1 MPNFLADTIFGE
13 NIDENEYRFYIEPK
27 SVSKFLKEVPIR
39 RIPDYQR
46 PYSWTEK
53 NTKTLLEDI
62 ENNTSQGK
70 NWFIG
75 TLYTTKI
82 TNNSSVSDILDGQQR
97 FTTIQLIL
105 KEFTLFRVLNSDW
118 DWEQVDSDIR
128 LRYNDLE
135 DNCVQ
140 CLYSNPSGTVVQR
153 FKAEEITNNILK
165 KYILGTRSIDSKNE
179 LLSVLEDIS
188 SSLIEVASESRTAQ
202 TLNKNINL
210 IRKYLKKISEKGD
223 TINEKALSLISFI
236 DTLLNKFWLIEVP
249 LKNADL
255 SLEIFEAI
263 NNRGK
268 PLDLIDRLQFKSLIL
283 FGEHTTENKQSWKE
297 LYIGVEDLI
306 SNGISQS
313 FVDNTTF
320 YKTLFRGI
328 SGIEQSDNDDIVEY
342 FSDHYLESQQHLTG
356 FFETARKVIKLFKI
370 IQDPNQQNSFIRA
383 FSDEE
388 KVKVVSLLQV
398 VRRSIIE
405 SKNTN
410 QLVVSIANNFDFTQE
425 KYLIV
430 QALWNSVRLILLK
443 DVLANDKSN
452 IIRSDFNKLIQYANR
467 DSSIYI
473 RLFED
478 LTDSEEEEDS
488 KLFGISK
495 QLRKQDNRY
504 KLVVQGFLNHPNE
517 GVLRTSD
524 NNTAKLIQYFIA
536 HLTDSNT
543 LGSYSSA
550 QYAKEEL
557 EHIFPRAYRD
567 NWSEKRYTK
576 DSVIEAIRRLHSH
589 RNWRL
594 NIEGLINDISLA
606 EDIELIPYTTAPH
619 ATPNRL
625 IEWHGNKIILSLHQ
639 NRVNGNQSYEVKKA
653 SQYSST
659 SNLVIPEP
667 NTRFGVNHND
677 WDYEAIIERS
687 LDITDFITNEIF
699 NRSWDAVD

>member
-398 VRRSIIE
+398 VRRSII
-405 SKNTN
+405 
-410 QLVVSIANNFDFTQE
+410 
-425 KYLIV
+425 
-430 QALWNSVRLILLK
+430 
-443 DVLANDKSN
+443 
-452 IIRSDFNKLIQYANR
+452 
-467 DSSIYI
+467 
-473 RLFED
+473 
-478 LTDSEEEEDS
+478 
-488 KLFGISK
+488 
-495 QLRKQDNRY
+495 
-504 KLVVQGFLNHPNE
+504 
-517 GVLRTSD
+517 
-524 NNTAKLIQYFIA
+524 
-536 HLTDSNT
+536 
-543 LGSYSSA
+543 
-550 QYAKEEL
+550 
-557 EHIFPRAYRD
+557 
-567 NWSEKRYTK
+567 
-576 DSVIEAIRRLHSH
+576 
-589 RNWRL
+589 
-594 NIEGLINDISLA
+594 
-606 EDIELIPYTTAPH
+606 
-619 ATPNRL
+619 
-625 IEWHGNKIILSLHQ
+625 
-639 NRVNGNQSYEVKKA
+639 
-653 SQYSST
+653 
-659 SNLVIPEP
+659 
-667 NTRFGVNHND
+667 
-677 WDYEAIIERS
+677 
-687 LDITDFITNEIF
+687 
-699 NRSWDAVD
+699 

>member
-1 MPNFLADTIFGE
+1 MPNFLSNTIFGE

-39 RIPDYQR
+39 KIPDYQR

-62 ENNTSQGK
+62 ANNSSQDK

-82 TNNSSVSDILDGQQR
+82 SNNSSVSEILDGQQR

-128 LRYNDLE
+128 LMFRDLE

-140 CLYSNPSGTVVQR
+140 CLYSNPAGTVVQR
-153 FKAEEITNNILK
+153 FKAEELTNNILK
-165 KYILGTRSIDSKNE
+165 KYILGTRSIDSRGE

-210 IRKYLKKISEKGD
+210 IRKYLKQISEEGD
-223 TINEKALSLISFI
+223 TITEKALCLINFI
-236 DTLLNKFWLIEVP
+236 DTLLNRFWLIEVP
-249 LKNADL
+249 LKDADL

-313 FVDNTTF
+313 FVDNTVF
-320 YKTLFRGI
+320 YKTLFRGL

-356 FFETARKVIKLFKI
+356 FFETARKVVKLFKI

-410 QLVVSIANNFDFTQE
+410 QLVVSIANNFDFIQE

-452 IIRSDFNKLIQYANR
+452 IIRSDFNKLIQHANR
-467 DSSIYI
+467 NSSIYI
-473 RLFED
+473 RLFEE
-478 LTDSEEEEDS
+478 LTDSEAEEDS

-495 QLRKQDNRY
+495 QLRKEDNRY

-576 DSVIEAIRRLHSH
+576 DNVVEAIRRLHNR

-625 IEWHGNKIILSLHQ
+625 IEWHGNKIILSLRQ

-699 NRSWDAVD
+699 NRSWDAVE